1 MLNKADVASFA
12 AATKHATIPGAG
24 PRSVHISG
32 YAPRLTSHW
41 QNSVS
46 LPMAC
51 DTAIMN
57 AFEDPMT
64 LDGSGKDYLLCIR
77 CLSGFSRH

>member
-32 YAPRLTSHW
+32 YAR
-41 QNSVS
+41 
-46 LPMAC
+46 
-51 DTAIMN
+51 D
-57 AFEDPMT
+57 
-64 LDGSGKDYLLCIR
+64 
-77 CLSGFSRH
+77 